1 LAINHIVII
10 KTFTMYKFMLKHLVL
25 AIALTAILSCGQN
38 TPLAGY
44 EPKSSQEQALKRV
57 LLDFQDGVNIMNSKK
72 IENLIHEKASIMVG
86 GDRKILSKAEYVK
99 ILPKRLAENPSVALG
114 KPKMKVSGNKAE
126 VKIYMTRGDY
136 NFLIIYNMQLENNK
150 WYIQSWEY

>member
-38 TPLAGY
+38 TPLSVY
-44 EPKSSQEQALKRV
+44 EPKSPQEQALKRV
-57 LLDFQDGVNIMNSKK
+57 LLDLQDGVNTMNSEKV
-72 IENLIHEKASIMVG
+72 ESLIQEKASIMVG
-86 GDRKILSKAEYVK
+86 RDRKILSKAEYVK
-99 ILPKRLAENPSVALG
+99 ILPKRLAENPSIAFG
-114 KPKMKVSGNKAE
+114 TPKMNVSGNKAE
-126 VKIYMTRGDY
+126 VKIYMAYRDS
-136 NFLIIYNMQLENNK
+136 NILISYTLQLENHK